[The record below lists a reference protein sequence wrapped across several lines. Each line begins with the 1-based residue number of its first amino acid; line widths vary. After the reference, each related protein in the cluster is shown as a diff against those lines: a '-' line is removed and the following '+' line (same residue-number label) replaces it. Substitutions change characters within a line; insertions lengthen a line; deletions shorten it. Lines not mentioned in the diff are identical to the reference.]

1 MLGMRRAFKKERA
14 ELAVK
19 ITGHRELSQRTT
31 DENLLGTI
39 KDKIAELEQ
48 KLRQIDE

>member
-1 MLGMRRAFKKERA
+1 MRSKKRQT
-14 ELAVK
+14 ELAIK
-19 ITGHRELSQRTT
+19 IMRHRELSQRTT
-31 DENLLGTI
+31 DEDLLGTI